1 MRAVEQDVFA
11 KVSGDLE
18 QVACE
23 TCVKDNTAMVAREI
37 TVAEKANHETV
48 VRGVVQNIGLDSF
61 IDDLSST
68 SGSMHQQRTSGQAG
82 KVEREKKTMEGREG
96 KEKGKVVVDKER
108 RQKGNRKKRRDGE
121 EAGQGSWSD
130 EVDEKG
136 EKKERQ
142 DRGKGKVEK
151 H

>member
-1 MRAVEQDVFA
+1 MCADEQDVFS
-11 KVSGDLE
+11 KVNADLE

-23 TCVKDNTAMVAREI
+23 TCVKDNTAMVAREV

-82 KVEREKKTMEGREG
+82 KEEREEM
-96 KEKGKVVVDKER
+96 
-108 RQKGNRKKRRDGE
+108 
-121 EAGQGSWSD
+121 
-130 EVDEKG
+130 
-136 EKKERQ
+136 KKEERK
-142 DRGKGKVEK
+142 R
-151 H
+151 